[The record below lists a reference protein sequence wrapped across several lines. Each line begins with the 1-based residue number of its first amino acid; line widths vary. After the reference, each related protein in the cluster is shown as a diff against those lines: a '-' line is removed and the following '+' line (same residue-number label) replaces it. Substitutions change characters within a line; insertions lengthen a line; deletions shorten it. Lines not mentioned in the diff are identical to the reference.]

1 MICHVLRYT
10 PFYYSIKERVAR
22 GDIGEIVNIQMNE
35 HVSYHHLSTS
45 YVRGKWANTKKC
57 QTSMLLAKCCHD
69 IDLMMWIMSETKP
82 VQIASFGGRCQFRP
96 ENAPADAGTIC
107 MKDCP
112 HVDSCVYSTKRL

>member
-1 MICHVLRYT
+1 
-10 PFYYSIKERVAR
+10 
-22 GDIGEIVNIQMNE
+22 
-35 HVSYHHLSTS
+35 
-45 YVRGKWANTKKC
+45 
-57 QTSMLLAKCCHD
+57 MLLAKCCHD

-107 MKDCP
+107 MKDYP

>member
-1 MICHVLRYT
+1 
-10 PFYYSIKERVAR
+10 
-22 GDIGEIVNIQMNE
+22 
-35 HVSYHHLSTS
+35 
-45 YVRGKWANTKKC
+45 
-57 QTSMLLAKCCHD
+57 MLLAKCCHD
-69 IDLMMWIMSETKP
+69 IDLIMWIMSETKP